1 MVSTI
6 GRVLLFRFNFCA
18 FCLGRLAHDPDRK
31 PMDPLQ
37 TLKLSLS
44 AKPRETV
51 VSIEEDG
58 FKAPLNI

>member
-6 GRVLLFRFNFCA
+6 GRVLLFTSNFCA
-18 FCLGRLAHDPDRK
+18 CCLGRLAHDPDRK
-31 PMDPLQ
+31 PMEPLQ
-37 TLKLSLS
+37 TLKLSIS

-58 FKAPLNI
+58 FKTSLNI